1 MRFAVMVMV
10 AMACGPAPQQVK
22 AAHQAEYKA
31 SADEIFE
38 LAKTVATENYRLGS
52 ESRKAHY
59 FVTAQQFYSAEGSRQ
74 STGADDVV
82 RVTPG
87 SIQLR
92 LKVQVTDAGLHRVNV
107 AITPIVF
114 QIVKGSPQPRELTLG
129 DPNMPPWVAGRV
141 DALAVAI
148 YERAKHLI
156 EKP

>member
-1 MRFAVMVMV
+1 MRFMVMV
-10 AMACGPAPQQVK
+10 LAMFACGPGQQQVK

-38 LAKTVATENYRLGS
+38 LAKTVATETYRLGS
-52 ESRKAHY
+52 ESRKSHF
-59 FVTAQQFYSAEGSRQ
+59 FVTAQQFYSAEGGRQ
-74 STGADDVV
+74 STGADEVV

-92 LKVQVTDAGLHRVNV
+92 LKVQIGEPNPNHVNV

-114 QIVKGSPQPRELTLG
+114 QLVKGSPQPRELRLG
-129 DPNMPPWVAGRV
+129 DPNMPPWVLGRV
-141 DALAVAI
+141 DSLAVAI

-156 EKP
+156 AK